1 MKLSKILKAVKA
13 NSIYRTGEGT
23 AKKKGFGQRSNH
35 DPDTNPEIDPDIN
48 SVHYRAQDVQ
58 PGGLFVAIPGL
69 LADGHD
75 FIDQARMRGALAIVS
90 QKSVQPDN
98 PVAQNTGQIKAKQ
111 VNGKQIKNA
120 LTIIEVDNSRKALA
134 GISAAFFGNPSQ
146 KLNIIGITGT
156 NGKTTITYLIESM
169 LSAAGL
175 KSGVIGT
182 INYRYMGKVFE
193 NPVTTPESL
202 DLQKIL
208 AEMLK
213 EGVTHVVLEVSS
225 HAIDLFRVENCL
237 IDTGVFTNLTQD
249 HLDYHGDMNSYWLC
263 KKRMFTEYL
272 PSGPKKDRALAV
284 INRDNPKGRELFN
297 ILPVRGIS
305 TGHSGDN
312 TIWPKNIKHDLSGIA
327 GSISTPAGS
336 FDFKS
341 PLVGK
346 HNIENILSATGVG
359 IAYDLSLDDIKAG
372 IENVLFIPGRLERIT
387 GNNGRFV
394 YVDYAHT
401 PDALG
406 NVLTSLK
413 AVSDK
418 KIVCVFGC
426 GGDRDRKK
434 RPLMGEIAGRL
445 CDLAIVT
452 SDNPRTEDPD
462 KIIEQILSGL
472 KKTCNHEYSL
482 SSLKTGFDKKGY
494 VIEPDRRNAIK
505 LGIAVSRQGDTV
517 LIAGK
522 GHETYQ
528 ILGKKTIS
536 FDDSKEAKQAL
547 LTKAQRTKQH
557 GAENPK
563 SEIKNRTQWATA
575 DILKAT
581 GGELIC
587 DDLNYA
593 FSGISID
600 SRSISSDELYVAIK
614 GEVHDGHSFAEDV
627 IRQGIS
633 GLVID
638 KDKAKELPLT
648 KWKEKETVCM
658 AVNNTTKALGDLA
671 SFHRKRANVSV
682 VAITGSNGKTTT
694 REMTAAVARQRFSTL
709 SSKGNFNNEIGLPLT
724 LLKLNHGHKMAV
736 VELGMNAPGEIA
748 RLGEI
753 CTPDIG
759 VITNIGPAHLEGVGS
774 IEGVMRAKGELLD
787 KIKAGGTAVLNADD
801 HRVLHLAGKTSAD
814 VIFYGISDEAT
825 IRAETI
831 IEKDLCTSF
840 TLVLPEET
848 ITIDLKIPGIFMVS
862 NALSA
867 AAVGYKLELSAKEIK
882 TGLEDFKP
890 VGQRMN
896 ILHTSSGVNLI
907 DDTYNANPDSME
919 AALKTLTTLKKDNR
933 GIFIAGDM
941 FELGRHAEKMHE
953 EIGAMAAGSDIS
965 MLYATGEFAETVASG
980 AARGGMESGNIFTG
994 SKKDILDDLT
1004 GRLRANDWILVKGSR
1019 GMRMEEIVE
1028 GLMEDG

>member
-1 MKLSKILKAVKA
+1 VKLSRILKAVKT
-13 NSIYRTGEGT
+13 NNIYRIGKGT
-23 AKKKGFGQRSNH
+23 AKEKGFGQSSNH
-35 DPDTNPEIDPDIN
+35 DPDIN

-75 FIDQARMRGALAIVS
+75 FIDQAHMRGALAIVS
-90 QKSVQPDN
+90 QKPVQPDSLFT
-98 PVAQNTGQIKAKQ
+98 QNTGQIKAKQ
-111 VNGKQIKNA
+111 IKND
-120 LTIIEVDNSRKALA
+120 LTIIEVDNSRKAFA

-169 LSAAGL
+169 LSTAGL
-175 KSGVIGT
+175 KAGVIGT

-202 DLQKIL
+202 DLQKIM

-249 HLDYHGDMNSYWLC
+249 HLDYHGDMDSYWLC

-272 PSGPKKDRALAV
+272 PSGPKKDQALAV
-284 INRDNPKGRELFN
+284 INRDDPKGRELFN
-297 ILPVRGIS
+297 MLPVRGIS
-305 TGHSGDN
+305 TGHSEDN
-312 TIWPKNIKHDLSGIA
+312 TIWPKIIKHDLNGIA
-327 GSISTPAGS
+327 ANISTPAGS
-336 FDFKS
+336 FEFKS

-359 IAYDLSLDDIKAG
+359 VAYDLSLDDIKAG
-372 IENVLFIPGRLERIT
+372 IENVFFIPGRLERII

-418 KIVCVFGC
+418 KIICVFGC

-434 RPLMGEIAGRL
+434 RPLMGEIAGKL

-452 SDNPRTEDPD
+452 SDNPRTEAPE
-462 KIIEQILSGL
+462 KIIEQILPGL

-482 SSLKTGFDKKGY
+482 SSLEIGFDKTSFDKKGF
-494 VIEPDRRNAIK
+494 VIEPNRKNAIK

-536 FDDSKEAKQAL
+536 FDDRKEAKQAL
-547 LTKAQRTKQH
+547 LTQAQSTKQPNK
-557 GAENPK
+557 GNSK
-563 SEIKNRTQWATA
+563 SDINNRIQWATT
-575 DILKAT
+575 DIIDAT
-581 GGELIC
+581 SGELIC
-587 DDLNYA
+587 GVLKYG

-614 GEVHDGHSFAEDV
+614 GEVHDGHSFAEAV
-627 IRQGIS
+627 IHQGIS

-638 KDKAKELPLT
+638 REKVNDLPVHE
-648 KWKEKETVCM
+648 WKKNKLICL
-658 AVNNTTKALGDLA
+658 AVKNTTKALGDLA
-671 SFHRKRANVSV
+671 SFHRKRANVPV

-694 REMTAAVARQRFSTL
+694 REMTAAVVSQRFATL
-709 SSKGNFNNEIGLPLT
+709 SSRGNFNNEIGLPLT
-724 LLKLNHGHKMAV
+724 LLKLNHGHEMAV

-787 KIKAGGTAVLNADD
+787 KIKTGGTAVLNADD

-814 VIFYGISDEAT
+814 VIFYGISDKAT

-831 IEKDLCTSF
+831 IEKNLCTSF
-840 TLVLPEET
+840 TLILPEET

-867 AAVGYKLELSAKEIK
+867 AAVGFKLGLSAKEIK

-890 VGQRMN
+890 VDQRMN
-896 ILHTSSGVNLI
+896 ILYAGSGVNLI
-907 DDTYNANPDSME
+907 DDTYNANPGSME
-919 AALKTLTTLKKDNR
+919 AALKTLTTLKKNNR
-933 GIFIAGDM
+933 GIFIVGDM

-965 MLYATGEFAETVASG
+965 ILYATGEFAETVASG
-980 AARGGMESGNIFTG
+980 ATVGGMKLKNIFTG
-994 SKKDILDDLT
+994 SKKEIVDDLSK
-1004 GRLRANDWILVKGSR
+1004 RLRTNDWILVKGSR
-1019 GMRMEEIVE
+1019 GMGMEEIVE
-1028 GLMEDG
+1028 RLMSC